1 LHWWTPSS
9 FVLYS
14 HSADVK
20 LKELRRRR
28 AECSVEL
35 RKQKRE
41 NEMMKRRNVDLSE
54 QFESE
59 GSSNEQ
65 KLESLS
71 KDGTPKLTVSE
82 AVVILQNN
90 PSVEQMRC
98 CFEAIRRLLSR
109 SKTPPID
116 EVIKS
121 GLVTAL
127 VQALSVSDEKVQFEA
142 AWGITNIV
150 SGTTEQTVAVV
161 NEGALP
167 PLVQLCYSKNKALA
181 EQALWAMANV
191 IGDSAQL
198 RDQAVE
204 CGVLE
209 ALDYVVGKVEELSE
223 EFARTIAWT
232 YSNICRHKKPS
243 LSIAVLRRLAPAIVK
258 LLSHKASD
266 NPVRQ
271 DACWALSYLTDGSDE
286 QIKVAGDANCM
297 PALMP
302 LVQSGNDAEV
312 APAIRVFGN
321 FATGSDD
328 LTQMVVDAGVLECID
343 HVIRSAKSLSIEKEC
358 CWLLS
363 NVIAGTHAQIQAVL
377 DARLLPTIFTA
388 LRDGD
393 FRSKFEA
400 SWAVSNLAHGGS
412 SAQVM
417 ELSNDEYITVLC
429 NLLDVPNA
437 DFICNLLDTL
447 FIVLKTAQN
456 LYPDRLKQIEDSVE
470 GDFRSKF
477 EASWAVSN
485 LAHGGSSAQVMELSN
500 DEYITVLCNLLD
512 VPNAD
517 FICNLLDTLFIVLK
531 TAQNLYPDRL
541 KQIEDS
547 VESSGG
553 LDRLEMLQ
561 ENENT
566 RVYEWS
572 YKIIEQFFTDEADE
586 QIDDEIPDD
595 QPINF

>member
-1 LHWWTPSS
+1 MSLTNKTNTMSCKAEEIKEERMKQYPSLS
-9 FVLYS
+9 CLIRWVMSLTNKTNTMSCKAEEIKEERMKQYKNIGK
-14 HSADVK
+14 HE
-20 LKELRRRR
+20 ELRRRR

-59 GSSNEQ
+59 DSSNEQ

-258 LLSHKASD
+258 LLSHKD

-470 GDFRSKF
+470 
-477 EASWAVSN
+477 
-485 LAHGGSSAQVMELSN
+485 
-500 DEYITVLCNLLD
+500 
-512 VPNAD
+512 
-517 FICNLLDTLFIVLK
+517 
-531 TAQNLYPDRL
+531 
-541 KQIEDS
+541 
-547 VESSGG
+547 SSGG